1 MLLEEEFIKLFG
13 NLLKVLYNMPL
24 TEQRIREII
33 REELAGLLKSDRY
46 TFEKLV
52 QFLDG
57 RNVQFGTTT
66 GTKIGTATGQK
77 LSLWNV
83 TPVIQ
88 PSSTGEATG
97 FTAGGGTAVT
107 HTSTFTGNS
116 GSTAYTLGD
125 IVKHLKAVGILLV

>member
-1 MLLEEEFIKLFG
+1 MPEEIQKLQERIIILENVLFA
-13 NLLKVLYNMPL
+13 
-24 TEQRIREII
+24 
-33 REELAGLLKSDRY
+33 LARSNKYMFS
-46 TFEKLV
+46 KNIMM
-52 QFLDG
+52 QDG
-57 RNVQFGTTT
+57 RNIELNTGT
-66 GTKIGTATGQK
+66 GTKIGTATGQR

-97 FTAGGGTAVT
+97 FTAGAGGTAVKDV
-107 HTSTFTGNS
+107 STFTGNS